1 MDSRA
6 YHRNQNAEERTRKT
20 LVTAAP
26 KYGATAEIAQA
37 IADALRDYGLDP
49 TVRTSKSSTSRPPHR
64 SRISCNTTTPGHG
77 PSAEDLATY
86 AGSSPHGAAILT
98 SAMCPP
104 AFRSDRGC
112 PRHPLR
118 LVSLFQA
125 RLAGTGAKRA

>member
-37 IADALRDYGLDP
+37 IADALREYGLDP

-64 SRISCNTTTPGHG
+64 SRISYNMTTPGHG

-86 AGSSPHGAAILT
+86 AGSSHAE
-98 SAMCPP
+98 
-104 AFRSDRGC
+104 R
-112 PRHPLR
+112 
-118 LVSLFQA
+118 
-125 RLAGTGAKRA
+125 

>member
-1 MDSRA
+1 MDNRA

-26 KYGATAEIAQA
+26 KDGATAEIAQA
-37 IADALRDYGLDP
+37 IADTLRDYGLDP

-64 SRISCNTTTPGHG
+64 SRISCNTTPGHG

-86 AGSSPHGAAILT
+86 AGSSHAERRSLPRPCVLLPFGATAD
-98 SAMCPP
+98 AP
-104 AFRSDRGC
+104 G
-112 PRHPLR
+112 HPLR

>member
-64 SRISCNTTTPGHG
+64 SRISCNTTPGHG

-86 AGSSPHGAAILT
+86 AGGSHGER
-98 SAMCPP
+98 
-104 AFRSDRGC
+104 RSF
-112 PRHPLR
+112 PRPCVL
-118 LVSLFQA
+118 LPF
-125 RLAGTGAKRA
+125 GATADAPGIRCVL